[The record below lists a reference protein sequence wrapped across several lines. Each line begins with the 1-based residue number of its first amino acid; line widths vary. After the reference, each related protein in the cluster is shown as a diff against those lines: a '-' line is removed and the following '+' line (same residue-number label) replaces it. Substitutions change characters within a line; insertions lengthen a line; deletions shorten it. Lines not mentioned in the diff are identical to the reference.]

1 MFSEAVGALE
11 LFKVVVAEAVQ
22 PPAAVT
28 VTEYVPAAKL
38 VALVVPADTEVPP
51 PVTDQTVLFIV
62 PLLNDTV
69 NAPLLWPHVGCV
81 ADNDAVGAVDAFN
94 VLVADAV
101 QPPAAVTVTVYVPA
115 DKLVALVVPD
125 VIAVPPPVAVQIVL
139 LIVPLLNDTVSEPLF
154 WPQVGCVA
162 FSEAVG
168 ALELFKVTLPEA
180 EQPATVSVT
189 VTL

>member
-1 MFSEAVGALE
+1 MAVIL
-11 LFKVVVAEAVQ
+11 LDKFKIS
-22 PPAAVT
+22 
-28 VTEYVPAAKL
+28 L
-38 VALVVPADTEVPP
+38 
-51 PVTDQTVLFIV
+51 
-62 PLLNDTV
+62 
-69 NAPLLWPHVGCV
+69 
-81 ADNDAVGAVDAFN
+81 
-94 VLVADAV
+94 ADAV
-101 QPPAAVTVTVYVPA
+101 QPSAAVTVTVYVPA

-125 VIAVPPPVAVQIVL
+125 VIVVPPPVAVQTVL

-154 WPQVGCVA
+154 WPQVGWVV

>member
-1 MFSEAVGALE
+1 MLPVFT
-11 LFKVVVAEAVQ
+11 VQ
-22 PPAAVT
+22 
-28 VTEYVPAAKL
+28 
-38 VALVVPADTEVPP
+38 
-51 PVTDQTVLFIV
+51 
-62 PLLNDTV
+62 
-69 NAPLLWPHVGCV
+69 VGCV
-81 ADNDAVGAVDAFN
+81 TEVLATKAVEAFN

-101 QPPAAVTVTVYVPA
+101 QPPVAVTVTVYVPA

-125 VIAVPPPVAVQIVL
+125 VIAVPPPVAVQTVL

-154 WPQVGCVA
+154 WPQVGWVV

>member
-1 MFSEAVGALE
+1 MAVIL
-11 LFKVVVAEAVQ
+11 LDKFKIS
-22 PPAAVT
+22 
-28 VTEYVPAAKL
+28 L
-38 VALVVPADTEVPP
+38 
-51 PVTDQTVLFIV
+51 
-62 PLLNDTV
+62 
-69 NAPLLWPHVGCV
+69 
-81 ADNDAVGAVDAFN
+81 
-94 VLVADAV
+94 ADAV
-101 QPPAAVTVTVYVPA
+101 QPSAAVTVTVYVPA

-125 VIAVPPPVAVQIVL
+125 VIVVPPPVAVQTVL